1 VGDIVAVNEGMEVPA
16 DGVMFESNEVTIDE
30 SSMTGETNPVVKYTL
45 DGCIRRSSVRGSE
58 IADAHS
64 NFSPVVMGG
73 TRVLTGEGKMI
84 IIVVG
89 PDSCMG
95 KIRAML

>member
-45 DGCIRRSSVRGSE
+45 DGCIKRSSVRGSE
-58 IADAHS
+58 IDAHS